1 MQQGQWGGGARQW
14 RGAGRSPVAWVA
26 GFPLVI
32 LLSMGF
38 GCGGDDSTRI
48 VDDDAQDA
56 SQLLPV
62 LPAEPKPD
70 PDPEP
75 AGPTGPPDSIYR
87 REHLVEVEVEI
98 APEDWEA
105 LSVEGIGMGEIL
117 FPASGV
123 PLVPEWSHF
132 SATVTVDGEKY
143 ENVDIRKKGYIG
155 SLSVIRPSIKLDF
168 EQRLSEP
175 LVAGNRRM
183 TLNNDLQDPSH
194 IRQCLSYDLFQ
205 KVGLP
210 ASRCNYAHVVVNGVD
225 LGIYSHVE
233 PVNKPML
240 RRYFDDV
247 DGNMYEGQ
255 ISDFNAATAQYL
267 EMETNAET
275 NDRSDV
281 RAVIDALAL
290 PDEEVVPALG
300 ALVNLDQFID
310 FWALETLLG
319 HWDGYAGNS
328 NNYFAYHDPQ
338 SGQFHFIPWGTDQTF
353 VGDNPNDNLPYE
365 ISVYAAGSISNRL
378 YAIPEQRARFRER
391 LAQLNDTLWDVPTL
405 LADVEALQRLAPD
418 GSREAVTRL
427 KSYIRAH
434 GEELRA
440 ALALPAPD
448 WPVPPPAAPAD
459 PCQGTFGAVS
469 GTFSTEWGSLADIAG
484 QLATGSAD
492 TAVDLELDG
501 APFAGAFRSLAGEDG
516 FLGNASVR
524 LVAPR
529 EDGLVML
536 VELGMPVEL
545 FEVGR
550 HPLHSFESFG
560 LVGLWSPA
568 TNFINLG
575 LLGDGAVQLD
585 AASLEPGGVVRGSFT
600 AKASYFLCASTVS
613 AFVQAPPPEAPPPA
627 DGAEPGAETGE
638 PVPAGG
644 DAAGEPAPAGDDAAG
659 EPVPAG
665 DEPEADAEAAP

>member
-1 MQQGQWGGGARQW
+1 MWHSRRSHRTPWLREPWLGGF
-14 RGAGRSPVAWVA
+14 SPAVAL
-26 GFPLVI
+26 LVC
-32 LLSMGF
+32 LA
-38 GCGGDDSTRI
+38 CGGEDATVI
-48 VDDDAQDA
+48 ADDAA
-56 SQLLPV
+56 PGSREESLLPT
-62 LPAEPKPD
+62 LPALPALPAA
-70 PDPEP
+70 PE
-75 AGPTGPPDSIYR
+75 PTGPMGPPSSIYD

-117 FPASGV
+117 FPATGV
-123 PLVPEWSHF
+123 PDVPEWSHF
-132 SATVTVDGEKY
+132 AATVTVDGVQY

-168 EQRLSEP
+168 ERRLGEP
-175 LVAGNRRM
+175 LAGGNRRM

-194 IRQCLSYDLFQ
+194 VRQCLSYDLFQ
-205 KVGLP
+205 KIGLP

-225 LGIYSHVE
+225 LGIYTHLE

-255 ISDFNAATAQYL
+255 ISDFNTATAEYL
-267 EMETNAET
+267 ELETNATT

-281 RAVIDALAL
+281 RAVIEALAL
-290 PDEEVVPALG
+290 GDDEVVPAL
-300 ALVNLDQFID
+300 APLVNLDEFFD

-319 HWDGYAGNS
+319 HWDGYSGNS

-353 VGDNPNDNLPYE
+353 VGDNPNDNLPYQ
-365 ISVYAAGSISNRL
+365 ITVYAAGTISNRL

-405 LADVEALQRLAPD
+405 LREVDALHRLAPD

-427 KSYIRAH
+427 RSYIRAH
-434 GEELRA
+434 GEALRA

-448 WPVPPPAAPAD
+448 WPVLAPPAGPVD

-469 GTFSTEWGSLADIAG
+469 GTFSTEWGSLADIG
-484 QLATGSAD
+484 SQLATGSVD

-501 APFAGAFRSLAGEDG
+501 APFAGAFRSLAGENG

-545 FEVGR
+545 FEVGH

-585 AASLEPGGVVRGSFT
+585 EASLEPGGIVSGSFT
-600 AKASYFLCASTVS
+600 AKASYFVCASTV
-613 AFVQAPPPEAPPPA
+613 AAALAAPPEAPPA
-627 DGAEPGAETGE
+627 GVGGAEPEAETDAPVPAGGDQTDE

-644 DAAGEPAPAGDDAAG
+644 DETD

-665 DEPEADAEAAP
+665 GEPEAESTP